1 MMEEICAGVFIIG
14 CVLLLLYFLFFKKP
28 AKFSKTVGQRNTT
41 VEVTA
46 NQDLDKVSLIAS
58 FGGEKIKFE
67 RKRVRKGMTVDFVY
81 PSSKDPVRLMIDLG
95 KGKEQAFEL

>member
-1 MMEEICAGVFIIG
+1 MMEEVCAGILILV
-14 CVLLLLYFLFFKKP
+14 CLLIAVYFLFLKKP
-28 AKFSKTVGQRNTT
+28 VKFSKTVGERNTT
-41 VEVTA
+41 IEVIA

-81 PSSKDPVRLMIDLG
+81 PSSKDPAKLVVEIG